1 MRLTNYIEQTKSYFR
16 HTNYYIWR
24 LRDNFSATCARTVI
38 LSAPPETANV
48 IILNSNFFIPFI
60 QGDTF
65 LPTIDIESTRVFYY
79 SAVLVDNYIVSL
91 LK

>member
-1 MRLTNYIEQTKSYFR
+1 MF
-16 HTNYYIWR
+16 WR
-24 LRDNFSATCARTVI
+24 SVYSIAI
-38 LSAPPETANV
+38 APHRKIYCIVFWGIVNVKFFPVLKIV
-48 IILNSNFFIPFI
+48 IILNNNFFIPFI

-79 SAVLVDNYIVSL
+79 SAVLADNYIASI